1 MRGVLQRVKSA
12 SVVVGK
18 QKISQIG
25 TGILLL
31 LGIADTDTEKDVA
44 YICEKTLNMRI
55 FSDGNGKLN
64 LSLKEAGGSVLLVS
78 QFTLYGDVRKGRRP
92 SFSRAAGAAY
102 SKPLYEAACRYFA
115 QHGVLLQT
123 GEFGADMQVEL
134 INDGPVTILVDSE
147 RMF

>member
-12 SVVVGK
+12 SVTVGG

-31 LGIADTDTEKDVA
+31 LGIADTDTEQDAA
-44 YICEKTLNMRI
+44 YICEKTMHMRR
-55 FSDGNGKLN
+55 FPDEDGKLN
-64 LSLKEAGGSVLLVS
+64 LGLKEAGGAVLLVS
-78 QFTLYGDVRKGRRP
+78 QFTLCGDARKGRRP

-102 SKPLYEAACRYFA
+102 SKPLYEAVCQYFI
-115 QHGVLLQT
+115 QHDVLLQT

-134 INDGPVTILVDSE
+134 VNDGPVTILLDSE
-147 RMF
+147 RTF

>member
-55 FSDGNGKLN
+55 FPDGNGKLN

-92 SFSRAAGAAY
+92 SFSRAAVLRIPNRCMKRPADILN
-102 SKPLYEAACRYFA
+102 SMVFCCKRESSVRICR
-115 QHGVLLQT
+115 
-123 GEFGADMQVEL
+123 
-134 INDGPVTILVDSE
+134 
-147 RMF
+147 

>member
-55 FSDGNGKLN
+55 FPDGNGKLN
-64 LSLKEAGGSVLLVS
+64 LSLKEAAGS
-78 QFTLYGDVRKGRRP
+78 
-92 SFSRAAGAAY
+92 AY
-102 SKPLYEAACRYFA
+102 SKPLYEAACRYFE